1 MSFFSLILNISYI
14 YFTIFPNY
22 ICVLFFSLRKK
33 MVGRSYLI
41 FYVQVIY
48 SLILTLQILFQ
59 NNNNLRGHMFS
70 MIYIFYIFLQKNLFC
85 QIELLKVPNFQTIF
99 YFNMTITIY
108 LKKYLS
114 YVCTTGPSSFFI
126 RNTKV
131 LVIIFSLIIKIIP
144 YSKFCFI
151 FSQSLL
157 VYRNIFGIETILLNV
172 LLTRHFKKNIV
183 LLHYVH

>member
-1 MSFFSLILNISYI
+1 MSFFPLFLIYH
-14 YFTIFPNY
+14 IFILLY
-22 ICVLFFSLRKK
+22 VCFFFPLRKK

-41 FYVQVIY
+41 LYVQVIY

-151 FSQSLL
+151 FSQTPC
-157 VYRNIFGIETILLNV
+157 I
-172 LLTRHFKKNIV
+172 
-183 LLHYVH
+183 